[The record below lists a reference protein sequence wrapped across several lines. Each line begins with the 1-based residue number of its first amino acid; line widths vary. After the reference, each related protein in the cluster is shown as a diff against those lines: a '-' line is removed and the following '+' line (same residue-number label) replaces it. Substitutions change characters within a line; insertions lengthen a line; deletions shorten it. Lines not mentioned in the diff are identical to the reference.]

1 MASVKGRVSFS
12 SNWGLT
18 SLNWKAAHSSVHGQ
32 QKFYLMGFKTIE
44 DTNLDG
50 SGKRLGDGWIWSKY
64 NLKFSKSKQNIYNK
78 NFTQTKPKTKQQQ
91 KWEEN

>member
-1 MASVKGRVSFS
+1 
-12 SNWGLT
+12 
-18 SLNWKAAHSSVHGQ
+18 
-32 QKFYLMGFKTIE
+32 MGFKTIE

-78 NFTQTKPKTKQQQ
+78 KFHPNQTKNQTTTEMGRKLKQNDLCYSTG
-91 KWEEN
+91 EYSR

>member
-1 MASVKGRVSFS
+1 MVLCTRSSQDQAIQNTIIDKGDGYKFPHISEELLVVNGLCERESQFSFKLV
-12 SNWGLT
+12 GLT

-50 SGKRLGDGWIWSKY
+50 SGKRLGDG
-64 NLKFSKSKQNIYNK
+64 
-78 NFTQTKPKTKQQQ
+78 
-91 KWEEN
+91 